1 MSQSQLQ
8 SSRLEDEF
16 QTKFTQLTNKVTS
29 GMGKIEEEA
38 HRQQVIDFII
48 IDFVWLCD

>member
-48 IDFVWLCD
+48 IDFI